1 LITKEIHSMQSKTTK
16 QAKRRAANARLK
28 LRARAQP
35 IMARGLDLGDV
46 RLQFL
51 LGASV
56 LQQQ

>member
-1 LITKEIHSMQSKTTK
+1 MQSKTAK
-16 QAKRRAANARLK
+16 QAKRRAANTTPR

-35 IMARGLDLGDV
+35 VTGRGLDLGDV

-56 LQQQ
+56 LHQQ

>member
-1 LITKEIHSMQSKTTK
+1 MLTVIREMAEEGENAENDGLTKKEF
-16 QAKRRAANARLK
+16 QAR
-28 LRARAQP
+28 
-35 IMARGLDLGDV
+35 IVGRGQDLGDV

>member
-1 LITKEIHSMQSKTTK
+1 MQSKTAK
-16 QAKRRAANARLK
+16 QAKRRAVNTTPK
-28 LRARAQP
+28 LRARAER
-35 IMARGLDLGDV
+35 INGRGQDLGDV